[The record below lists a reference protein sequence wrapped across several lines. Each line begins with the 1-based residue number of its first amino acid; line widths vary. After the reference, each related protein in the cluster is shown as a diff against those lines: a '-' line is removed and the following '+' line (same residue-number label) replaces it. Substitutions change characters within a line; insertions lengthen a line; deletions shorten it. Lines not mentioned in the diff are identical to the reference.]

1 MKELLHSAR
10 YLAED
15 MASMILFVVVL
26 EIAHSLFHVEL
37 TQATLI
43 AVAAG
48 MVLGVCQIAWHLV
61 RKEKIDAM
69 QWLSVALVIAGGVA
83 TFLTNDPRFVMMK
96 PSVIHVIIGVFM
108 LQKGWMNRY
117 LPDVAQMI
125 VPDVAIVFG
134 FIWSGMMFFTAVL
147 NIVVAMKFDA
157 LAWAKIMS
165 IWGTGSL
172 IGLFLIQFAIMRFI
186 GRRRVTSGAV
196 VLPPEVLATLS

>member
-1 MKELLHSAR
+1 MKELLHSAK

-15 MASMILFVVVL
+15 MASMILFVIVL
-26 EIAHSLFHVEL
+26 ELAHSAFGIRL

-69 QWLSVALVIAGGVA
+69 QWLSVALVVAGGVA

-96 PSVIHVIIGVFM
+96 PSVIHIIIGVFM
-108 LQKGWMNRY
+108 LKKGWMNRY
-117 LPDVAQMI
+117 LPDAAQLI
-125 VPDVAIVFG
+125 VPDIAVVFG
-134 FIWSGMMFFTAVL
+134 FVWSGLMLFTAAL
-147 NIVVAMKFDA
+147 NVVVAMKVDA
-157 LAWAKIMS
+157 LTWAKWMS

-186 GRRRVTSGAV
+186 GRRRVMRGDV

>member
-26 EIAHSLFHVEL
+26 EITNSLLHIEL
-37 TQATLI
+37 SRATLI

-48 MVLGVCQIAWHLV
+48 MVLGVCQIAWHTV

-83 TFLTNDPRFVMMK
+83 TFLTNNPVFVMMK
-96 PSVIHVIIGVFM
+96 PSVIHVIVGAFM
-108 LQKGWMNRY
+108 LKKGWMNRY
-117 LPDVAQMI
+117 LPDVAQML
-125 VPDVAIVFG
+125 VPDIAVLFG
-134 FIWSGMMFFTAVL
+134 FVWSGLMFFTAVL
-147 NIVVAMKFDA
+147 NVVVALKVDA
-157 LAWAKIMS
+157 LTWAKWMS
-165 IWGTGSL
+165 LWGTGSL

-186 GRRRVTSGAV
+186 GRRRVMSGAV
-196 VLPPEVLATLS
+196 VLPPEILATLS

>member
-1 MKELLHSAR
+1 MKELIHSAK

-15 MASMILFVVVL
+15 MASMILFVIVL
-26 EIAHSLFHVEL
+26 ELAHSAFGIQL

-48 MVLGVCQIAWHLV
+48 MVLGVCQIAWHMV
-61 RKEKIDAM
+61 RKEVIDAM

-108 LQKGWMNRY
+108 LKRGWMTRY
-117 LPDVAQMI
+117 LPEVAQLI
-125 VPDVAIVFG
+125 APDIAIVFG
-134 FIWSGMMFFTAVL
+134 FIWSGLMFFTAVL
-147 NIVVAMKFDA
+147 NVVVALKVDA

-165 IWGTGSL
+165 LWGTGSL
-172 IGLFLIQFAIMRFI
+172 IGLFLIQFAVMRFI
-186 GRRRVTSGAV
+186 GRRRVMRGDV

>member
-26 EIAHSLFHVEL
+26 ELAHGMFHIEL
-37 TQATLI
+37 APATLM

-48 MVLGVCQIAWHLV
+48 MVLGVCQIAWHMV
-61 RKEKIDAM
+61 RKEVIDAM

-108 LQKGWMNRY
+108 LKRGWMTRY
-117 LPDVAQMI
+117 LPEVAQLI
-125 VPDVAIVFG
+125 APDIAIVFG
-134 FIWSGMMFFTAVL
+134 FIWSGLMFFTAVL
-147 NIVVAMKFDA
+147 NVVVALKVDA

-165 IWGTGSL
+165 LWGTGSL
-172 IGLFLIQFAIMRFI
+172 IGLFLIQFAVMRFI
-186 GRRRVTSGAV
+186 GRRRVMRGDV
-196 VLPPEVLATLS
+196 VLPPEVLATLT

>member
-26 EIAHSLFHVEL
+26 EVSHSMFGLQVSP
-37 TQATLI
+37 ATLL

-48 MVLGVCQIAWHLV
+48 MVLGVCQIAWHMV

-108 LQKGWMNRY
+108 LKKGWMNRY
-117 LPDVAQMI
+117 LPEIAQAS
-125 VPDVAIVFG
+125 VPDVAVIFG
-134 FIWSGMMFFTAVL
+134 FVWSGLMFLTAIL
-147 NIVVAMKFDA
+147 NVVVALNYDA
-157 LAWAKIMS
+157 LTWGKIMS
-165 IWGTGSL
+165 IWGTGSM
-172 IGLFLIQFAIMRFI
+172 IGLFLFQFAVMRFI
-186 GRRRVTSGAV
+186 GQRRYARGEFT
-196 VLPPEVLATLS
+196 LPPESSAA

>member
-1 MKELLHSAR
+1 MKELLHSAK

-26 EIAHSLFHVEL
+26 EITNSLLHIEL
-37 TQATLI
+37 SHATLM

-48 MVLGVCQIAWHLV
+48 MVLGVCQIAWHMV

-83 TFLTNDPRFVMMK
+83 TFITNDPRFVMMK

-108 LQKGWMNRY
+108 LKKGWMNRY
-117 LPDVAQMI
+117 LPELAQLI
-125 VPDVAIVFG
+125 TPDIGVVFG
-134 FIWSGMMFFTAVL
+134 FIWSGLMFFTAVL
-147 NIVVAMKFDA
+147 NVVVAMKVDA
-157 LAWAKIMS
+157 LTWAKWMS

-172 IGLFLIQFAIMRFI
+172 IGLFLIQYATMRFI
-186 GRRRVTSGAV
+186 GRRRVMRGDV

>member
-26 EIAHSLFHVEL
+26 EIANGMFHVEL
-37 TQATLI
+37 AQATLM

-61 RKEKIDAM
+61 RKEEIDAM

-108 LQKGWMNRY
+108 LKRGWMTRY
-117 LPDVAQMI
+117 MPEIAQLITPDI
-125 VPDVAIVFG
+125 AIIFG
-134 FIWSGMMFFTAVL
+134 FIWSGLMFFSAIL
-147 NIVVAMKFDA
+147 NVAVAMKVNA
-157 LAWAKIMS
+157 LEWAKIMS
-165 IWGTGSL
+165 IWGTASL
-172 IGLFLIQFAIMRFI
+172 VGLFLIQFAVMRFI
-186 GRRRVTSGAV
+186 GRRRVMRGDV
-196 VLPPEVLATLS
+196 VLPPEVLATLT